1 MPTIVQNISPALI
14 EGATAIYIGGVQA
27 SALDASGNVL
37 IDGNAAPPTNTAPT
51 LAVPTVQVCGGSA
64 ARVGAVLVGA
74 AACTV

>member
-37 IDGNAAPPTNTAPT
+37 IEGNTTPPTQTAPIVASST
-51 LAVPTVQVCGGSA
+51 LTRASSTLLASGV
-64 ARVGAVLVGA
+64 
-74 AACTV
+74 

>member
-37 IDGNAAPPTNTAPT
+37 IAGNTTPPTQTAPT
-51 LAVPTVQVCGGSA
+51 ITAQPTIMA
-64 ARVGAVLVGA
+64 INMPAY
-74 AACTV
+74 

>member
-37 IDGNAAPPTNTAPT
+37 IDGNATPPTNTAPT
-51 LAVPTVQVCGGSA
+51 LAALPPQTWTVGT
-64 ARVGAVLVGA
+64 AVNVNLA
-74 AACTV
+74 S